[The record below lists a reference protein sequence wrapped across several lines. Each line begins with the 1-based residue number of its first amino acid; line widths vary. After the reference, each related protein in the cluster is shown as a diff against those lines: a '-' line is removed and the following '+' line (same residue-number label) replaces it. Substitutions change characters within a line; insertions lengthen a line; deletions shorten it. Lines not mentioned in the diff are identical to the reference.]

1 MKAVIALLV
10 SGSCVVASAAIAR
23 DAKGMLGDHLS
34 ICRQFLIHDPDPR
47 PAVDL
52 TSDCCAYVR
61 GVRNCHWYDWSTFE
75 R

>member
-10 SGSCVVASAAIAR
+10 LGSCVVASAAIAR
-23 DAKGMLGDHLS
+23 DAKGMLRDHLS
-34 ICRQFLIHDPDPR
+34 ICRQLLIHDADPR
-47 PAVDL
+47 LVLDL
-52 TSDCCAYVR
+52 TSDCCAYAW